1 MVRDERARLLLRR
14 RAREDRP
21 RLRLAED
28 RARADLRSVLLE
40 PARVPALARPSP
52 AHRLQQLLATSAHR
66 AGELAVAE
74 LVGQVREPRIDVR
87 ELRAHE
93 QRLGHLKEDGAE
105 VRPVAVRPREIAAVR
120 AAEALLMLVCELH
133 VIPHARW
140 RALVVE
146 RDRLVE
152 ERRSRA
158 RRGRTRRPR
167 GRSRVEVARR
177 AQVHARQR
185 RPIPYGRLPLLRWTP
200 IV

>member
-1 MVRDERARLLLRR
+1 
-14 RAREDRP
+14 
-21 RLRLAED
+21 
-28 RARADLRSVLLE
+28 
-40 PARVPALARPSP
+40 
-52 AHRLQQLLATSAHR
+52 
-66 AGELAVAE
+66 
-74 LVGQVREPRIDVR
+74 
-87 ELRAHE
+87 
-93 QRLGHLKEDGAE
+93 
-105 VRPVAVRPREIAAVR
+105 
-120 AAEALLMLVCELH
+120 MLVCELH